1 VKLVR
6 LEELSHWVQQVMD
19 QLGWQEGDS
28 KRVTWSPNPRLI
40 RYYTTLGLLDRAARF
55 EGRTAY
61 YSSKHLL
68 QILAVK
74 YLQLGGRRLEDI
86 QGILLGLSEEALA
99 RLIQLDQPLPEPPQP
114 PSVPQEEPDD
124 RREHDFWSQIPQRSE
139 PAPRP
144 ASSARLLTCI
154 EPLPGVQILIDP
166 QQLPQGITL
175 ERLVQHIQ
183 RGLMP

>member
-1 VKLVR
+1 
-6 LEELSHWVQQVMD
+6 MD

-55 EGRTAY
+55 EGRTAF

-99 RLIQLDQPLPEPPQP
+99 RLIHLEQPLPEPPQ
-114 PSVPQEEPDD
+114 VPQAPDHSGPD
-124 RREHDFWSQIPQRSE
+124 HSGQRREHDFWSQVPQRSE
-139 PAPRP
+139 TAPQP
-144 ASSARLLTCI
+144 ASSARLLTCL

>member
-1 VKLVR
+1 
-6 LEELSHWVQQVMD
+6 MD
-19 QLGWQEGDS
+19 MLGWQEGDS
-28 KRVTWSPNPRLI
+28 KRVTWSPSPRLI

-86 QGILLGLSEEALA
+86 QGVLLGLGEEALT
-99 RLIQLDQPLPEPPQP
+99 RLIQLDKPLPEPP
-114 PSVPQEEPDD
+114 SHDALELNND
-124 RREHDFWSQIPQRSE
+124 RREQDFWSQIPGRSE
-139 PAPRP
+139 PAAQP
-144 ASSARLLTCI
+144 ASSARLLTSI

-166 QQLPQGITL
+166 EKLPQGVSL
-175 ERLVQHIQ
+175 ERLIQNIQ

>member
-1 VKLVR
+1 
-6 LEELSHWVQQVMD
+6 MD

-28 KRVTWSPNPRLI
+28 KRVTWAPNPRLI

-86 QGILLGLSEEALA
+86 QGVLLGLGEEALT
-99 RLIQLDQPLPEPPQP
+99 RLIHLDGPLPEPPTHELR
-114 PSVPQEEPDD
+114 EESND
-124 RREHDFWSQIPQRSE
+124 RREQDFWNHLPVRNE
-139 PAPRP
+139 PAPQP
-144 ASSARLLTCI
+144 QSSARLLTCL

-166 QQLPQGITL
+166 EKLPQGFSL
-175 ERLVQHIQ
+175 ERLIQNIQ